1 MGVRA
6 LRLVTA
12 GAALAAV
19 GGDREQRQHRDRG
32 GLPHRQKS
40 SGGLVMTSI
49 DSSDVVDFY
58 AAAPGGST
66 WSVTRITGISF
77 PMDTPAIAAN

>member
-12 GAALAAV
+12 GAALAVAFAV
-19 GGDREQRQHRDRG
+19 TAGPAMPAEASSAAQ
-32 GLPHRQKS
+32 S

-49 DSSDVVDFY
+49 DSSDVADFY
-58 AAAPGGST
+58 AAAPGGGT

>member
-1 MGVRA
+1 
-6 LRLVTA
+6 
-12 GAALAAV
+12 
-19 GGDREQRQHRDRG
+19 
-32 GLPHRQKS
+32 
-40 SGGLVMTSI
+40 MTSI